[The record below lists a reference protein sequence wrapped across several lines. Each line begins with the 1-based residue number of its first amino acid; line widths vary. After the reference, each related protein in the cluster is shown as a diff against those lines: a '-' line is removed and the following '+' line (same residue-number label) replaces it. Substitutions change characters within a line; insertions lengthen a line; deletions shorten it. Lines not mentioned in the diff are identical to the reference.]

1 MQKPETEQIKIIMK
15 KVILTLLLACAA
27 VLPLSAQNKGDWGI
41 GPRISIYTN
50 AGAAGAISGV
60 GATGRYSFT
69 DNWRI
74 EPSVTALCRDF
85 CSVDLSVDVHYLFR
99 ACDVCSLYPQVGLSA
114 NDIFGWSCGI
124 HLGCGTDVAIA
135 HNWDLTADLRWVI
148 QTARWHRN
156 PIVLNFGL
164 IRRF

>member
-1 MQKPETEQIKIIMK
+1 MK
-15 KVILTLLLACAA
+15 KSILTLLL
-27 VLPLSAQNKGDWGI
+27 LLGTSLSLSAQNKGDWGF

-60 GATGRYSFT
+60 GGTIRYSIT

-85 CSVDLSVDVHYLFR
+85 CSVDVSTDLHYLFR
-99 ACDVCSLYPQVGLSA
+99 PSDTCNLYPMVGLSA
-114 NDIFGWSCGI
+114 NDIFGWSCGF
-124 HLGCGTDVAIA
+124 HLGGGIDVAIA
-135 HNWDLTADLRWVI
+135 RHWDLTTDIRWVI
-148 QTARWHRN
+148 QTAEYHRN

-164 IRRF
+164 IYRF